1 MRCVDPDDFGAQ
13 GQIFLTTKAWC
24 GLLIRVVHTAVDF
37 ETMAQRLYRKLVAML
52 VDKCVLYF
60 FRRVKYASNF
70 FRMASSS

>member
-1 MRCVDPDDFGAQ
+1 
-13 GQIFLTTKAWC
+13 
-24 GLLIRVVHTAVDF
+24 
-37 ETMAQRLYRKLVAML
+37 MAQRLYRKLVAML